1 MKTLD
6 EVQDENYVPE
16 YANSDELQDWL
27 FNNLP
32 AGSKILEFGSGTGT
46 IELAEQYEVTSVEDN
61 EEWLY
66 LAQDST
72 YIYAPLVNDWY
83 DWQALDILKNE
94 TFDLILI
101 DGPFDL
107 KKRIGV
113 FDWFQANPKVFSNA
127 ILIIDDNAYATTIK
141 MSKLFEQSGWQHIH
155 QTMSAQTIE
164 NQNFSLLEPHF
175 GVYVQNHECPECG
188 EEFIR
193 SDEMI
198 ECCANLENY

>member
-16 YANSDELQDWL
+16 YANSDELQDWI

-32 AGSKILEFGSGTGT
+32 EGSKILEFGSGTGT
-46 IELAEQYEVTSVEDN
+46 IKLAEQYEVTSVEDN

-113 FDWFQANPKVFSNA
+113 FDWFQANPKVCLLYTSPSPR
-127 ILIIDDNAYATTIK
+127 DPKTSR
-141 MSKLFEQSGWQHIH
+141 MPS
-155 QTMSAQTIE
+155 SA
-164 NQNFSLLEPHF
+164 
-175 GVYVQNHECPECG
+175 
-188 EEFIR
+188 
-193 SDEMI
+193 
-198 ECCANLENY
+198 

>member
-16 YANSDELQDWL
+16 YANSDELQDWI

-32 AGSKILEFGSGTGT
+32 EGSKILEFGSGTGT
-46 IELAEQYEVTSVEDN
+46 IKLAEQYEVTSVEDN

-101 DGPFDL
+101 DGGL
-107 KKRIGV
+107 
-113 FDWFQANPKVFSNA
+113 
-127 ILIIDDNAYATTIK
+127 T
-141 MSKLFEQSGWQHIH
+141 
-155 QTMSAQTIE
+155 
-164 NQNFSLLEPHF
+164 
-175 GVYVQNHECPECG
+175 
-188 EEFIR
+188 
-193 SDEMI
+193 
-198 ECCANLENY
+198 

>member
-1 MKTLD
+1 MKPLD
-6 EVQDENYVPE
+6 VQDENYIPE
-16 YANSDELQDWL
+16 YANSDELQDWI

-32 AGSKILEFGSGTGT
+32 EGSKILEFGSGTGT
-46 IELAEQYEVTSVEDN
+46 IKLAEQYEVTSVEDN

-127 ILIIDDNAYATTIK
+127 ILILDDNAYDLTVE
-141 MSKLFEQSGWQHIH
+141 MSKLFNNSGWQHIH

-164 NQNFSLLEPHF
+164 NHNFQLESHF

-188 EEFIR
+188 EEFNR
-193 SDEMI
+193 YDEMI
-198 ECCANLENY
+198 ECCANL